1 MSIFK
6 TILAM
11 ALLLLSCVAFSAS
24 IQVQAVS
31 SHLHILTGKDY
42 GTNIGL
48 LETSDGLVLIDPMPG
63 EQYLVAL
70 EKTIQAI
77 NRKPVTHVFNT
88 HAHTDHTGG
97 NAYFISRGAQLVT
110 GEMRQFGLF
119 QHAVKSHTTTDNIYY
134 HKPSNA
140 IFVGDVFDTSWHPTF
155 YAGGVA
161 GFKNAIDTVLRLGDE
176 QSLVVPGHGVAT
188 DKASLRRFRKNTLEW
203 VDTIRLLSIQGLSV
217 EQIMTNKKVIDLAE
231 RFNLSGKSPFL
242 PQKAYQR
249 FIERTIQV
257 IEREHGSV

>member
-1 MSIFK
+1 MN
-6 TILAM
+6 ILK
-11 ALLLLSCVAFSAS
+11 ALLLFVLSLMSAAALS
-24 IQVQAVS
+24 ANIQVQAVS
-31 SHLHILTGKDY
+31 QHLHILSGKDY

-48 LETSDGLVLIDPMPG
+48 VETPSGLVLIDPMPG
-63 EQYLVAL
+63 KAHLAEL
-70 EKTIQAI
+70 EKVIKEI
-77 NRKPVTHVFNT
+77 HHKPITHILNT
-88 HAHTDHTGG
+88 HAHDDHSGG
-97 NAYFISRGAQLVT
+97 NAFFTSQGVQLMA
-110 GEMRQFGLF
+110 GESSIQGVFHRV
-119 QHAVKSHTTTDNIYY
+119 VKSHTTTDNIYY